1 MKWLDNVTNIVRS
14 HNAGKCPYCGSENTD
29 YRLIEI
35 SNGNGCGDIW
45 CNDCKSAFHISR
57 MKVSKEIIKDI
68 KLPIS
73 LNY

>member
-1 MKWLDNVTNIVRS
+1 MKWLDNVTNIVQSR
-14 HNAGKCPYCGSENTD
+14 NAGKCPHCGSENTD

-35 SNGNGCGDIW
+35 SNGNGYGDIW

-68 KLPIS
+68 KLPSS

>member
-45 CNDCKSAFHISR
+45 
-57 MKVSKEIIKDI
+57 
-68 KLPIS
+68 
-73 LNY
+73 

>member
-45 CNDCKSAFHISR
+45 VQTIV
-57 MKVSKEIIKDI
+57 KVLFIYHE
-68 KLPIS
+68 
-73 LNY
+73 